1 MHEVTE
7 GTGFLLPQRGVML
20 VQGITYMITT
30 RTKGNVPVSGRRC
43 LLEVI
48 TILFC
53 LLLLSCS
60 STGDKEKSKMPE
72 SERYALSAI
81 EARKTGPLEGDVCV
95 IDGLEYVWTKNS
107 RYMTTPTEPMFV
119 WAPRYLYTPSYLD
132 TFSGQIG
139 YPVKKTKEMIEL
151 EERLARLEAAV
162 RGQST
167 APAPREDQPIT
178 DETGRT
184 WTLYFRNDDGVKWYL
199 DQNSFEP
206 SRTLI
211 QMWRKRVFPQWA
223 KQKEI
228 VTLDEINCRQTRFRT
243 LQLRVTHWDGRTQMS
258 DKVTP
263 WAKIYSSSA
272 EEYLTGEYCK

>member
-1 MHEVTE
+1 MSA
-7 GTGFLLPQRGVML
+7 
-20 VQGITYMITT
+20 T
-30 RTKGNVPVSGRRC
+30 RTTA
-43 LLEVI
+43 EVV
-48 TILFC
+48 TSARQG
-53 LLLLSCS
+53 LLLLIITFFCVLLVSC
-60 STGDKEKSKMPE
+60 STGDKNKGMSE
-72 SERYALSAI
+72 SQILARDAI

-95 IDGLEYVWTKNS
+95 IDGVEYIWTKNS
-107 RYMTTPTEPMFV
+107 RYMTSPTEPMFI

-132 TFSGQIG
+132 TFPGQIG

-167 APAPREDQPIT
+167 PQASQPDQPVV
-178 DETGRT
+178 DETGRA
-184 WTLYFRNDDGVKWYL
+184 WTLYFRNDDGVQWYV
-199 DQNSFEP
+199 DQGSFEP